1 MENAPSP
8 RTHHADRLLFFGMLL
23 FLFGLLVGLAIPAL
37 ANPRMGLA
45 SHLEGVMN
53 GMFLM
58 VLGLVWN
65 RLSLSDRWLKVTYG
79 LILYGTFANF
89 FAVLLAAITGAG
101 SMMPLAGG
109 IAGATWQEA
118 IISFL
123 LVTLALAMVAVCG
136 LVLKGL
142 YRPVAAK

>member
-1 MENAPSP
+1 MESP
-8 RTHHADRLLFFGMLL
+8 TTSQTLHADRLLFFGMLL

-53 GMFLM
+53 GIFLI

-65 RLSLSDRWLKVTYG
+65 RLALSEKWLKVTYG

-109 IAGATWQEA
+109 VEGATWQEV
-118 IISFL
+118 IISSL
-123 LVTLALAMVAVCG
+123 LITLALAMIVVCT

-142 YRPVAAK
+142 YRPIATK